1 MVRPKHIA
9 IIPDGNRRWAA
20 KHGIS
25 IPVAYGRGIDNIA
38 NVLKWCRKNGVRTL
52 TMWGF
57 STENF
62 MRNRDEVHNLFSLF
76 DKKLSEGLKKD
87 YRKYKV
93 RVRFLGRIDEL
104 PKEVQEKMRKAEADT
119 AKNGKYSLN
128 LMLAYGGRNEIIDAV
143 NRALS
148 KGMKKVDEKSFS
160 SLLYTSGIPD
170 PDLIVRTSGEIRTSG
185 FLPWQSA
192 YSEFYFSKK
201 LWPDFNESEFNKAL
215 REFARRRRK
224 YGK

>member
-1 MVRPKHIA
+1 MVKPKHIA

-20 KHGIS
+20 AHGIS
-25 IPVAYGRGIDNIA
+25 IPVAYGKGIDNIA
-38 NVLKWCRKNGVRTL
+38 NVLKWCRKNRILTL

-62 MRNRDEVHNLFSLF
+62 MRDKKEVQNLFHLF
-76 DKKLSEGLKKD
+76 DRKLSEGMKKD
-87 YRKYKV
+87 YRKYGV
-93 RVRFLGRIDEL
+93 RVRFLGRISEL
-104 PKEVQEKMRKAEADT
+104 PSAVREKMRKAESDT
-119 AKNGKYSLN
+119 SRNGKYRLN
-128 LMLAYGGRNEIIDAV
+128 LMLAYGGRNEILDAV
-143 NRALS
+143 NKALQS
-148 KGMKKVDEKSFS
+148 GVRKVDEKSFPS
-160 SLLYTSGIPD
+160 FLYTAGIPD
-170 PDLIVRTSGEIRTSG
+170 PDLVIRTSGEMRTSG

-215 REFARRRRK
+215 AEFARRRRK

>member
-1 MVRPKHIA
+1 MKPKHIA
-9 IIPDGNRRWAA
+9 IIPDGNRRWA
-20 KHGIS
+20 KKQGIS
-25 IPVAYGRGIDNIA
+25 IPVAYDRGIDNIA
-38 NVLKWCRKNGVRTL
+38 NVLKWCRKNRIHTL

-62 MRNRDEVHNLFSLF
+62 MRDKNEVQNLFRLF
-76 DKKLSEGLKKD
+76 DSKLSEGLKKD

-93 RVRFLGRIDEL
+93 HVRFLGRISEL
-104 PKEVQEKMRKAEADT
+104 PAQVQEKMRNAEADT
-119 AKNGKYSLN
+119 AANGKYQLN

-143 NRALS
+143 NQAIR

-160 SLLYTSGIPD
+160 SLLYTSGIQD
-170 PDLIVRTSGEIRTSG
+170 PDLIIRTSGEMRLSG
-185 FLPWQSA
+185 FLPWQAA
-192 YSEFYFSKK
+192 YAEYYFSKK

-215 REFARRRRK
+215 KEFARRRRK

>member
-25 IPVAYGRGIDNIA
+25 IPVAYERGIDNIA